1 MSIPAVEPEQE
12 PPMPPKGRGP
22 LRSRRPATHWFKRI
36 LQILV
41 VLVLIPLGLTIVYAV
56 PGVRPVSTLMLRDAV
71 TLEGYD
77 RRWVPIE
84 EIAPALRYSVIM
96 SEDGQ
101 FCSHRG
107 IDLREM
113 QGVIEDALA
122 GKETRGASTIPM
134 QTVKNLFL
142 WNSRSFIRKG
152 LEAPLAVYLDLVLS
166 KRRILEIYLNIVE
179 WGPGIYGAES
189 ASLYHFGK
197 AAADLS
203 AREAA
208 LLAVALPNPLERNPG
223 KPTRNLLRLADRV
236 QGMAARSGG
245 YTGCVR

>member
-1 MSIPAVEPEQE
+1 MSR
-12 PPMPPKGRGP
+12 GRGP
-22 LRSRRPATHWFKRI
+22 LRTPPSPRRWFKRI
-36 LQILV
+36 LLL
-41 VLVLIPLGLTIVYAV
+41 LVLLALLPLALTLIYAI
-56 PGVRPVSTLMLRDAV
+56 PGVRPVSTLMLADTV
-71 TLEGYD
+71 TARAYD

-101 FCSHRG
+101 FCSHHG
-107 IDLREM
+107 VDLRELH
-113 QGVIEDALA
+113 GVIQNALA
-122 GKETRGASTIPM
+122 GEETRGASTIPM
-134 QTVKNLFL
+134 QAVKNLFL

-152 LEAPLAVYLDLVLS
+152 LEAPLAVYFDAVLS
-166 KRRILEIYLNIVE
+166 KKRILEIYLNIVE

-197 AAADLS
+197 AAADLT

-208 LLAVALPNPLERNPG
+208 LLAVALPNPIGRDPG
-223 KPTRNLLRLADRV
+223 KPTRNLSRLADRV
-236 QGMAARSGG
+236 QRMAGNSSG